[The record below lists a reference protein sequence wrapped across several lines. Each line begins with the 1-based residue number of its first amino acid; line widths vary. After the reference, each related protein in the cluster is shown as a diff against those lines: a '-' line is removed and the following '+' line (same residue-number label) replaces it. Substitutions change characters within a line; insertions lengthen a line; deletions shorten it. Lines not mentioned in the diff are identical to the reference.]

1 MKKLLLLALL
11 CVTAGL
17 SAKAKYAFAAY
28 TDKNTLV
35 CDYKSEDNGF
45 DADVCLN
52 ATKGKKSAC
61 ANIAYFTRTSGKEV
75 KTSDYMGGC

>member
-17 SAKAKYAFAAY
+17 SAAKHAFAAY

-61 ANIAYFTRTSGKEV
+61 ANIAYFTRTLGKNV
-75 KTSDYMGGC
+75 QKSIYTGGC